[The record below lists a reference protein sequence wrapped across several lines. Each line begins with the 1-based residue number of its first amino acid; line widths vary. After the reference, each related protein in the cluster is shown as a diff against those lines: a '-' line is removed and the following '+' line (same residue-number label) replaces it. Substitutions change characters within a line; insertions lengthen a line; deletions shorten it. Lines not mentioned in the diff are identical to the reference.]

1 MEHRIWSIV
10 VAAGSGRR
18 YGGAK
23 QFDRIGDRRVVDYSI
38 AAARTAS
45 DGIVVVVP
53 SGEPRPAGLD
63 ADAVVEG
70 GATRSESVRN
80 GLAAV
85 PDDATIVLVHDA
97 ARPAASAA
105 LFARVVDAVRD
116 GAAAVVPA
124 IDVADTIR
132 GRDGGVV
139 DRSALVAVQT
149 PQGFDAAAL
158 RSAHAS
164 GADAT
169 DDAGLVEAAGG
180 VVVTVPGERGNV
192 KITEPSDLA
201 AVERALG
208 VAALRQEGPMRLRVG
223 NGFDVHRF
231 SDDPDRP
238 LVLGGVRFD
247 GERGL
252 HGHSDADVVAHACA
266 EALLGA
272 AGRGDLGSHFP
283 DTDERWRGAD
293 SLVLL
298 AEVVRLVGLD
308 GWSVANI
315 DCSVIA
321 EAPKLAPRRGEMEA
335 ALSAVVGAPVTV
347 KGRRAEGIGGLG
359 RREGIAAMATAL
371 LAGTDDQPNE
381 HGAST

>member
-10 VAAGSGRR
+10 VAAGSGQRF
-18 YGGAK
+18 GAAK
-23 QFDRIGDRRVVDYSI
+23 QFAALGDARVVDHSL
-38 AAARTAS
+38 AAAASVS
-45 DGIVVVVP
+45 DGVVVVVP
-53 SGEPRPAGLD
+53 AEEPAPPGLA

-70 GATRSESVRN
+70 GATRSDSVRR

-97 ARPAASAA
+97 ARPAATPQ
-105 LFARVVDAVRD
+105 LFGRVVAAVRD
-116 GAAAVVPA
+116 GAAAVVPVVE
-124 IDVADTIR
+124 VADTIR
-132 GRDGGVV
+132 RREGGVV
-139 DRSALVAVQT
+139 DRSDLLAVQT
-149 PQGFDAAAL
+149 PQGFSAAAL
-158 RSAHAS
+158 RRAHAS

-169 DDAGLVEAAGG
+169 DDASLVELVGG
-180 VVVTVPGERGNV
+180 DVVTVAGERSNI
-192 KITEPSDLA
+192 KITEPPDLVVA
-201 AVERALG
+201 AEALG
-208 VAALRQEGPMRLRVG
+208 AARPAGTDRPMTLRVG

-238 LVLGGVRFD
+238 LVLGGVRFE

-252 HGHSDADVVAHACA
+252 HGHSDADVVAHAVA

-293 SLVLL
+293 SLALL
-298 AEVVRLVGLD
+298 AEVVRLVAADGL
-308 GWSVANI
+308 VAFNV

-321 EAPKLAPRRGEMEA
+321 ESPKLAPRRSEMEA

-371 LAGTDDQPNE
+371 LGSAP
-381 HGAST
+381 